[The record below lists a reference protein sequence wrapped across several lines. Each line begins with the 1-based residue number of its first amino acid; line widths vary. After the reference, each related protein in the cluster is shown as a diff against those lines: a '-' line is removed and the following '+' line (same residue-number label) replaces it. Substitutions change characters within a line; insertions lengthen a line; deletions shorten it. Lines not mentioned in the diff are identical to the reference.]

1 MKAKVPQFE
10 KATTKSKKAT
20 RYMTKRTTRSKKF
33 FVIQHN
39 PGKLFSGKRK
49 LVLFC
54 IVFAAVGVVV
64 LIKTHAATPFVAFE
78 AENGSCDPKVSKISD
93 AAFSGGAAV
102 QFGKTDGAACDTALT
117 LTSLDSTIRANWKA
131 PTTTGVKFQVA
142 SVWDGS
148 TLVASKVV
156 GATSTAADMNGLAY
170 NKDYTIKVQSINS
183 DNSLSA
189 PITAVGRTDPELPM
203 ANAAFFENFNDCKP
217 GDVNYN
223 YFDIHATTKP
233 NAPGFLSA
241 EDKMMQFA
249 NECHFHTQ
257 IFGGTDHGGI
267 FLRPRVAFDFANR
280 TGTFQI
286 EVDSPPVMVGTN
298 SSITG
303 NGSIGKWFE
312 LNLDEKFAE
321 GNGDY
326 IGPSEATSGGLNNSV
341 TFGIFSQD
349 ETKTGTAQRYNIPV
363 IVLNNKGVITKF
375 TGTSSIYSPPNV
387 RMPIS
392 IKVSQHQAQ
401 MYVNGQLAVST
412 SGDINLP
419 YNKGYWV
426 VNHRSIY
433 SHRIAQNAFALP
445 TLFQL
450 LHWDTIQFDG
460 PSGSINP
467 VVHTYV
473 QPNCPTTTVL
483 EGFSYEQHCS
493 HIKTSGGSV
502 SLNLPTTDGDPAAA
516 QTVHLNFIQKGSRAS
531 GLTVNGTPVTITSA
545 PTDQFQVDVPT
556 NLVHTGNNTFTFTG
570 SGIDVT
576 QVELEVITKTP
587 RVLTTNNGLAPGPMI
602 NVTGQNLYMEK
613 LASDP
618 AVKTITTNLYS
629 QGAVSPVNYTAMVES
644 PANAPWLTISNDGGA
659 TFGTSVSGTLSSS
672 PAVGGGGSLVP
683 LIVRID
689 YSKAPT
695 EGSFGEG
702 AWIDQIMIHGS
713 AGTAT
718 TMPVA
723 VGVFGF
729 TPTSLVESNYT
740 GPAPI
745 VTSYPLNGVINKCA
759 IIDYKGP
766 GQKAAGCP

>member
-1 MKAKVPQFE
+1 VTVRRNRTVRLTKNKFSHAKKIF
-10 KATTKSKKAT
+10 AARKKHL
-20 RYMTKRTTRSKKF
+20 
-33 FVIQHN
+33 I
-39 PGKLFSGKRK
+39 
-49 LVLFC
+49 
-54 IVFAAVGVVV
+54 AAVGFA
-64 LIKTHAATPFVAFE
+64 LIGTALLVATRAATPFFALE
-78 AENGSCDPKVSKISD
+78 AENGICTGNVSRVSD
-93 AAFSGGAAV
+93 TTASGGGAV
-102 QFGKTDGAACDTALT
+102 QFGKTDGAACDGALA

-142 SVWDGS
+142 SVWDGN

-156 GATSTAADMNGLAY
+156 GATATAADLNGLAY

-223 YFDIHATTKP
+223 YFDTHVTTKP

-241 EDKMMQFA
+241 QDKMMQFA

-267 FLRPRVAFDFANR
+267 FLRPRVPFDFANR

-286 EVDSPPVMVGTN
+286 EVDTPPVMTGAK
-298 SSITG
+298 SSG
-303 NGSIGKWFE
+303 DQNDEIGKWFE

-326 IGPSEATSGGLNNSV
+326 GETPPSGFLKNSL
-341 TFGIFSQD
+341 TFGVFSQD
-349 ETKTGTAQRYNIPV
+349 ESKTGTAQRYNIPV
-363 IVLNNKGVITKF
+363 IRINKNGVITQF
-375 TGTSSIYSPPNV
+375 TGTANQFSPPNV
-387 RMPIS
+387 RVPIS

-412 SGDINLP
+412 TGDISLP
-419 YNKGYWV
+419 FSKGYWV
-426 VNHRSIY
+426 VNHRTVY
-433 SHRIAQNAFALP
+433 SHRITHNGFGLP
-445 TLFQL
+445 QAFQL
-450 LHWDTIQFDG
+450 LHWDTVQFDG
-460 PSGSINP
+460 PAGSINP

-473 QPNCPTTTVL
+473 QPNCPTTTIL
-483 EGFSYEQHCS
+483 EGFGYESHCS
-493 HIKTSGGSV
+493 HIKTSGGSAT
-502 SLNLPTTDGDPAAA
+502 LNLPTADGDPSTA
-516 QTVHLNFIQKGSRAS
+516 QSVHLNFIQKGNPATT
-531 GLTVNGTPVTITSA
+531 LTVNGTPVTITSV
-545 PTDQFQVDVPT
+545 PTDQFQVDIPT
-556 NLVHTGNNTFTFTG
+556 NLVHTGNNTITFTG

-602 NVTGQNLYMEK
+602 NVTGQNLYQER
-613 LASDP
+613 LATDP
-618 AVKTITTNLYS
+618 TVKTITTNLYS
-629 QGAVSPVNYTAMVES
+629 QGAVNPVNYTAMVGS
-644 PANAPWLTISNDGGA
+644 PSDAPWLSISNDGGA

-672 PAVGGGGSLVP
+672 PAIGGGSQLVP

-702 AWIDQIMIHGS
+702 AWIDQIMINGS
-713 AGTAT
+713 AGSVA
-718 TMPVA
+718 TMPVNL
-723 VGVFGF
+723 GIFGF
-729 TPTSLVESNYT
+729 TPNSLVESTYNP
-740 GPAPI
+740 PAPI

-759 IIDYKGP
+759 IIDYKDP